1 MDTNTWKELEGGIL
15 AVFNNQAL
23 RIVLYGSYARETYT
37 SESDV
42 DIAVLLNGNLNES
55 TEDRLADL
63 VVDLNLKYDKTF
75 SVLIL
80 IWDFLKW
87 EKIYST
93 VLKREKL
100 WILSKG
106 SDFDVNKINKRKLRI
121 QRTDY
126 WHAQGVEKI

>member
-1 MDTNTWKELEGGIL
+1 M
-15 AVFNNQAL
+15 
-23 RIVLYGSYARETYT
+23 
-37 SESDV
+37 

-63 VVDLNLKYDKTF
+63 VVDLNLKYDKAF
-75 SVLIL
+75 SVID
-80 IWDFLKW
+80 INMRFLKW

-126 WHAQGVEKI
+126 

>member
-1 MDTNTWKELEGGIL
+1 MPGIL
-15 AVFNNQAL
+15 RWDLKSTAVQKMCI
-23 RIVLYGSYARETYT
+23 RDRTYT

-80 IWDFLKW
+80 I
-87 EKIYST
+87 
-93 VLKREKL
+93 
-100 WILSKG
+100 
-106 SDFDVNKINKRKLRI
+106 
-121 QRTDY
+121 
-126 WHAQGVEKI
+126 

>member
-63 VVDLNLKYDKTF
+63 VVDLNLKYDKAF
-75 SVLIL
+75 SVID
-80 IWDFLKW
+80 INMRFLRHSIEMRK
-87 EKIYST
+87 
-93 VLKREKL
+93 VMD
-100 WILSKG
+100 SK
-106 SDFDVNKINKRKLRI
+106 
-121 QRTDY
+121 
-126 WHAQGVEKI
+126 